1 MARQIRLD
9 PRTNPEL
16 YSYGSNKLGSRSI
29 FIERQKYNNY
39 IFPEFIANNFIQ
51 TWTTD
56 RFYGLINTSGNAVYP
71 EIRRLKTLQFVKEG
85 SQNQY
90 ALDFV
95 ADAWYDF
102 AKKIRDLADTNV
114 IFRDSPWAKP
124 FVVKAWTPIN
134 DDYDTYMRE
143 EVYPVFFNG
152 FMGFGDHNKKV
163 RNIKSFIDQVDT
175 FIEQT
180 LIKAGPVT
188 LSGLIEGSYAPL
200 YTSGLVI
207 EISNDNYDDD
217 FNKAYKFGDRNF
229 SFVANIAAQYGFSID
244 KNIPWRLVADL
255 RNPAM
260 LEYMLGVPIEGIIT
274 GENVEYECDPLVG
287 DVELPPRAY
296 GFSQIPG
303 FEDVLRHVAF
313 FQYKDADG
321 VDQIEEG
328 YRRYKLRSGNQWE
341 PIFNKRIQS
350 EAFAAMFQTDYIETW
365 RIDMDM
371 LEKYLLYFYNFYVA
385 ARPNVLVQTL
395 QDFNANC
402 PPKTASIVREPIS
415 EEQFRSLYGERWKLK
430 TFYLARKME
439 RRADTP
445 ARRRVHEIQQAMNVY
460 NLSIRANQPQAYLR
474 SLRAIQEDFIG
485 PADVEPLTLNFVGD
499 IIDS

>member
-71 EIRRLKTLQFVKEG
+71 EIRRLKTLQFVKED

-124 FVVKAWTPIN
+124 FVVKAWTPIS
-134 DDYDTYMRE
+134 DDYDIYMRE

-244 KNIPWRLVADL
+244 KNIPWR
-255 RNPAM
+255 
-260 LEYMLGVPIEGIIT
+260 
-274 GENVEYECDPLVG
+274 
-287 DVELPPRAY
+287 
-296 GFSQIPG
+296 
-303 FEDVLRHVAF
+303 
-313 FQYKDADG
+313 
-321 VDQIEEG
+321 
-328 YRRYKLRSGNQWE
+328 
-341 PIFNKRIQS
+341 
-350 EAFAAMFQTDYIETW
+350 
-365 RIDMDM
+365 
-371 LEKYLLYFYNFYVA
+371 
-385 ARPNVLVQTL
+385 
-395 QDFNANC
+395 
-402 PPKTASIVREPIS
+402 
-415 EEQFRSLYGERWKLK
+415 
-430 TFYLARKME
+430 
-439 RRADTP
+439 
-445 ARRRVHEIQQAMNVY
+445 
-460 NLSIRANQPQAYLR
+460 
-474 SLRAIQEDFIG
+474 
-485 PADVEPLTLNFVGD
+485 
-499 IIDS
+499 